1 MMVFAVGFF
10 SVFAEGARAATC
22 SFNPNIIQGA
32 PTSSD
37 VTFSWEGVVGNA
49 LNVTCVGSILS
60 GYANAGSGQIT
71 EAVSVNDGQYTCW
84 IPTATGDDE
93 QCSATLYV
101 ETPSCGFFPSEI
113 TSTIGKRTAEFRWTS
128 IPLGLST
135 QMTLSCLG
143 MGIQSHN
150 VSGRT
155 GSYEFTFRDDES
167 GTFNC
172 RLLYNDAIKCSASL
186 SVAKKGGSGG
196 TCQEK
201 CSTAGKNCYCYA
213 QATSCNS
220 STGTKVDGTFTD
232 CPSPKVCCALSGSS
246 TKTCTYNGK
255 SGTCIASAQTCSGES
270 GPASDNKCETA
281 TEKCCVSSS
290 SSTCNASYCKTDCNA
305 STDDTTQTACKSVC
319 TDSSKPNYCP
329 PKSTTTTTTTTTTTS
344 SGTSVSITLANP
356 LKYSTVQQVLMALL
370 YALQGVIVVLSL
382 VFIVIGAV
390 LYITSGGNQGRVTMA
405 KTAITAALIGLAI
418 GILAPTFL
426 KEIATVLGW
435 NSTAPLPS
443 EVSSARSAADILLSV
458 LNFLLG
464 IVGVLSIIMLVV
476 GGVMFLTAAGSQD
489 RITTGKKIVTY
500 ALLGVVVAL
509 ASLVI
514 VRQLATFFAA

>member
-1 MMVFAVGFF
+1 MKIFAQLGKVIGMMLFGVIFF
-10 SVFAEGARAATC
+10 VAFSEEVVL
-22 SFNPNIIQGA
+22 GA
-32 PTSSD
+32 PNCGVDLGGYCATDGVCTNSEYDSDPKIGSSCQSL
-37 VTFSWEGVVGNA
+37 TGYEETGRC
-49 LNVTCVGSILS
+49 CVKKATKGSCES
-60 GYANAGSGQIT
+60 ANCKVAGECSKGFDLT
-71 EAVSVNDGQYTCW
+71 KSC
-84 IPTATGDDE
+84 TG
-93 QCSATLYV
+93 
-101 ETPSCGFFPSEI
+101 G
-113 TSTIGKRTAEFRWTS
+113 
-128 IPLGLST
+128 
-135 QMTLSCLG
+135 
-143 MGIQSHN
+143 
-150 VSGRT
+150 
-155 GSYEFTFRDDES
+155 
-167 GTFNC
+167 
-172 RLLYNDAIKCSASL
+172 
-186 SVAKKGGSGG
+186 
-196 TCQEK
+196 
-201 CSTAGKNCYCYA
+201 
-213 QATSCNS
+213 
-220 STGTKVDGTFTD
+220 
-232 CPSPKVCCALSGSS
+232 KVCCNQGGSS
-246 TKTCTYNGK
+246 LKTCTYNGK

-281 TEKCCVSSS
+281 IEKCCVSSS
-290 SSTCNASYCKTDCNA
+290 SSTCNTSYCKTTCDS
-305 STDDTTQTACKSVC
+305 STDDTTQTGCKSVC
-319 TDSSKPNYCP
+319 TDPSKPNYCP
-329 PKSTTTTTTTTTTTS
+329 PKSTTTTTTTTTTS

-435 NSTAPLPS
+435 NSTASLPS

-476 GGVMFLTAAGSQD
+476 GGGMFLTAAGSQD

-500 ALLGVVVAL
+500 ALLGVIVAL

-514 VRQLATFFAA
+514 VRQLASFFAGASS

>member
-1 MMVFAVGFF
+1 MNAGNRKEWNRVETQDVASRGGKEYENEEMRRKILRLSMGGGGMNVKSTMKHFVKFGKVAGALFFVVFFL
-10 SVFAEGARAATC
+10 SVFANGVEAASCSFTPSTITGSMHGADRKSILKCDAGFHITC
-22 SFNPNIIQGA
+22 SSSVKGQILGNTKCTGDSSTPVTVEDNSKDTTITCTTTNDSTGA
-32 PTSSD
+32 A
-37 VTFSWEGVVGNA
+37 E
-49 LNVTCVGSILS
+49 TCSILF
-60 GYANAGSGQIT
+60 
-71 EAVSVNDGQYTCW
+71 
-84 IPTATGDDE
+84 
-93 QCSATLYV
+93 SA
-101 ETPSCGFFPSEI
+101 E
-113 TSTIGKRTAEFRWTS
+113 
-128 IPLGLST
+128 
-135 QMTLSCLG
+135 
-143 MGIQSHN
+143 
-150 VSGRT
+150 
-155 GSYEFTFRDDES
+155 
-167 GTFNC
+167 
-172 RLLYNDAIKCSASL
+172 
-186 SVAKKGGSGG
+186 
-196 TCQEK
+196 
-201 CSTAGKNCYCYA
+201 
-213 QATSCNS
+213 
-220 STGTKVDGTFTD
+220 
-232 CPSPKVCCALSGSS
+232 
-246 TKTCTYNGK
+246 
-255 SGTCIASAQTCSGES
+255 
-270 GPASDNKCETA
+270 
-281 TEKCCVSSS
+281 SS

-435 NSTAPLPS
+435 NSTASLPS

-476 GGVMFLTAAGSQD
+476 GGGMFLTAAGSQD

>member
-1 MMVFAVGFF
+1 MEGGNDEGCGRECFFRELRIENIFSMSMAWIRKYGMLMLFVFGL
-10 SVFAEGARAATC
+10 
-22 SFNPNIIQGA
+22 
-32 PTSSD
+32 
-37 VTFSWEGVVGNA
+37 GVWGVSTREA
-49 LNVTCVGSILS
+49 L
-60 GYANAGSGQIT
+60 
-71 EAVSVNDGQYTCW
+71 
-84 IPTATGDDE
+84 
-93 QCSATLYV
+93 
-101 ETPSCGFFPSEI
+101 
-113 TSTIGKRTAEFRWTS
+113 
-128 IPLGLST
+128 
-135 QMTLSCLG
+135 
-143 MGIQSHN
+143 
-150 VSGRT
+150 
-155 GSYEFTFRDDES
+155 
-167 GTFNC
+167 
-172 RLLYNDAIKCSASL
+172 
-186 SVAKKGGSGG
+186 
-196 TCQEK
+196 
-201 CSTAGKNCYCYA
+201 A
-213 QATSCNS
+213 QT
-220 STGTKVDGTFTD
+220 
-232 CPSPKVCCALSGSS
+232 
-246 TKTCTYNGK
+246 TCTYNGQ
-255 SGTCIASAQTCSGES
+255 SGTCMAASATCSGTS
-270 GPASDNKCETA
+270 GVDTA
-281 TEKCCVSSS
+281 TCGNATQFKCCVSSS

-319 TDSSKPNYCP
+319 TDPSKPNYCP
-329 PKSTTTTTTTTTTTS
+329 PKSTTS
-344 SGTSVSITLANP
+344 PGGSGGTAGQVVNISLVNP
-356 LKYSTVQQVLMALL
+356 LKYNTVQQVLMALL

-464 IVGVLSIIMLVV
+464 IVGILSIIMLVV